1 MWKNRIGYVGMVA
14 FVAALLF
21 FFGRPFLW
29 AALVLLLMLPVI
41 MAVLLRVDAGRI
53 QAELQMRT
61 GGRAGT
67 ELPADIFIKGKKNIL
82 VTGCMQIQLCIHNLM
97 FDTEEERNLIL
108 EPVKAE
114 EKYQM
119 KVNMALCGEH
129 VIQCRAVRIY
139 DLLKLFHAELRIFP
153 EVRTVIYPGTAELE
167 IELENRS
174 EGVLTEMGMMQ
185 NRKGNDPGEM
195 FDIREYVPGDD
206 IRAIH
211 WKLSSKTDSLILRQ
225 PSAVMHYQVALMPDF
240 CKDQKDEITAREWNM
255 AAAILTAI
263 GEQLLEMGNPFC
275 ILIPENGSLDV
286 NEIRSRREF
295 RLALSRWLGNPI
307 QERGARGI
315 RYFQI
320 AHMEQY
326 FTRLL
331 TVTAGRKNA
340 ELETQME
347 EIRLVWFTAS
357 KDCHKLQVGKWK
369 NNMIIEIPAEEAKKE
384 VWHVVC

>member
-14 FVAALLF
+14 FVATLLF

-29 AALVLLLMLPVI
+29 TTLVLLLILPVI

-53 QAELQMRT
+53 QTELQMRT
-61 GGRAGT
+61 GGRAGM
-67 ELPADIFIKGKKNIL
+67 ELPSDICIKGKKNIC
-82 VTGCMQIQLCIHNLM
+82 VTGCIQIRFHIRNLM

-108 EPVKAE
+108 EPVKAG

-119 KVNMALCGEH
+119 KINMALCGEH
-129 VIQCRAVRIY
+129 VIQCQSVRIY
-139 DLLKLFHAELRIFP
+139 DLLKLFHIELQTCP
-153 EVRTVIYPGTAELE
+153 EVRTVIYPGTAEME
-167 IELENRS
+167 IELENRA

-185 NRKGNDPGEM
+185 NRKGNDPSEM

-211 WKLSSKTDSLILRQ
+211 WKLSSKTDGLILRQ
-225 PSAVMHYQVALMPDF
+225 PSAAMHYQVALMPDF
-240 CKDQKDEITAREWNM
+240 CKDQKEEITAQEWNM
-255 AAAILTAI
+255 AAAVLTAT
-263 GEQLLEMGNPFC
+263 GDQLLKMGIPFC
-275 ILIPENGSLDV
+275 MLIPENGSLDV

-295 RLALSRWLGNPI
+295 RHALSRWLGNPI
-307 QERGARGI
+307 QEHGAGGI
-315 RYFQI
+315 HYFQT

-331 TVTAGRKNA
+331 TVTAGKKNT
-340 ELETQME
+340 EWETPME
-347 EIRLVWFTAS
+347 EIRLVWFVATR
-357 KDCHKLQVGKWK
+357 DCQKLQAEKWR
-369 NNMIIEIPAEEAKKE
+369 NNIIIEIPAEEAKEE